1 MGGLKQTMAQNPD
14 DIEVQFEHT
23 YLLGPKDEEKFDSAK
38 VKEVITEVFQ
48 KKFGEG
54 FEYNADDA
62 ADMGTDVCTEIQD
75 RVKELGYVRYKII
88 TQVTLGEIKGQTM
101 RIGSRCLW
109 DLSTDNSA
117 SEVLQNNKYF
127 CCVMVFGLYYE

>member
-1 MGGLKQTMAQNPD
+1 MGGPKQTMAQNPD

-23 YLLGPKDEEKFDSAK
+23 YQLAPKDSEKFDPAK
-38 VKEVITEVFQ
+38 VKECISEGFQ

-75 RVKELGYVRYKII
+75 RVKELGYKRYKLI
-88 TQVTLGEIKGQTM
+88 TQVTLGEIKGQTL

-109 DLSTDNSA
+109 DLGTDNCA
-117 SEVLQNNKYF
+117 SEVLQNNKSF
-127 CCVMVFGLYYE
+127 CCAMVFGLYYE

>member
-1 MGGLKQTMAQNPD
+1 M
-14 DIEVQFEHT
+14 IC
-23 YLLGPKDEEKFDSAK
+23 
-38 VKEVITEVFQ
+38 EVFE

-75 RVKELGYVRYKII
+75 RVKELGYKRYKII

-109 DLSTDNSA
+109 DLKTDNSA

-127 CCVMVFGLYYE
+127 CCAMVFGLYYE

>member
-1 MGGLKQTMAQNPD
+1 MGE
-14 DIEVQFEHT
+14 IEVQFEHT
-23 YLLGPKDEEKFDSAK
+23 YQLGPADTEKFNPEQ
-38 VKEVITEVFQ
+38 VKAVINDIFE
-48 KKFGEG
+48 KKFGDG

-75 RVKELGYVRYKII
+75 RVKELGYKRYKII

-109 DLSTDNSA
+109 DLKTDNSA
-117 SEVLQNNKYF
+117 SEVLTTTNTSAVRWFLACTMNKPLF
-127 CCVMVFGLYYE
+127 QHEK